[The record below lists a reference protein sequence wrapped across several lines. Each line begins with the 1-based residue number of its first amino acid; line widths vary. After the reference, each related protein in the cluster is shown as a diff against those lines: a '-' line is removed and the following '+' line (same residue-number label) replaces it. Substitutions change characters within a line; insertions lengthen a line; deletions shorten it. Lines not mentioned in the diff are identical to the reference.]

1 MGNQSTS
8 GIVEEAAKVTNEARE
23 VSSPN
28 NSIQENQTLIQEDDI
43 KDFQEK
49 TSSSVA
55 VDSADADADADADT
69 SHPIERLTSG
79 EKEVSEERPELAGED
94 CETQAVVL
102 QKESE
107 FEEQI
112 SKIDN
117 EVEDQPYTLKGE
129 MQRSESNSN
138 SITTSNSNPSPRESV
153 DIATQPQEDQNMLEK
168 EIAQTLEHVES
179 CLVVVDDH
187 DVEIENSPVIALDGL
202 QSIDS
207 QDLSAL
213 NNDEQNDR
221 FALKNDEQ
229 NDGFALKND
238 EQNDGFALDEEKPMI
253 NEIDNIG
260 DNTSCA
266 DQEIKK
272 NKEEVEN
279 AVEIIDSVCCLNSFD
294 DNIKTE
300 DQEDEKLTV
309 ELSET
314 HVLVQDNE
322 IKTET
327 VVTETKVELRKSPSF
342 DFGLPFVAMREESER
357 TPLLYQER
365 PKIRSLSTS
374 STMRFQNRSVQTE
387 ILGSSLRY
395 EAVEVE
401 EKTIR
406 MEGGKSERS
415 EGTIAN
421 LENKE
426 VTIAKQEDCAV
437 VTSPK
442 GNGKRKPKSSLFTT
456 CMCCAAAIS

>member
-1 MGNQSTS
+1 MATIISCLN
-8 GIVEEAAKVTNEARE
+8 
-23 VSSPN
+23 
-28 NSIQENQTLIQEDDI
+28 L
-43 KDFQEK
+43 
-49 TSSSVA
+49 
-55 VDSADADADADADT
+55 
-69 SHPIERLTSG
+69 L
-79 EKEVSEERPELAGED
+79 EVSEERPELADED
-94 CETQAVVL
+94 CETQAIVL
-102 QKESE
+102 PKESE

-112 SKIDN
+112 PEIDN
-117 EVEDQPYTLKGE
+117 DVKDQPYILKGE
-129 MQRSESNSN
+129 MQRSELNSNSN
-138 SITTSNSNPSPRESV
+138 SNTTSNSNPSPRESV
-153 DIATQPQEDQNMLEK
+153 DIATQPQEDQNTLEK

-207 QDLSAL
+207 QDLSAS
-213 NNDEQNDR
+213 
-221 FALKNDEQ
+221 KNDEQ
-229 NDGFALKND
+229 NDGFVPKND

-272 NKEEVEN
+272 NEEEVEN
-279 AVEIIDSVCCLNSFD
+279 AVEIIDSVFCLNSFD
-294 DNIKTE
+294 DDFKTE
-300 DQEDEKLTV
+300 DQEDEKLTG

-314 HVLVQDNE
+314 HVLVQDGE

-327 VVTETKVELRKSPSF
+327 VVTESKVELRKSPSF
-342 DFGLPFVAMREESER
+342 DFGLPFVAIREESER

-415 EGTIAN
+415 EGKIAN

-426 VTIAKQEDCAV
+426 VTIAKQEDCAAIN
-437 VTSPK
+437 SPK

>member
-1 MGNQSTS
+1 MGNQNTS
-8 GIVEEAAKVTNEARE
+8 GIVEEESKATYEARE
-23 VSSPN
+23 VSSPD
-28 NSIQENQTLIQEDDI
+28 NSIQENRTLIQEDDI
-43 KDFQEK
+43 NDPQEK
-49 TSSSVA
+49 ISSSSLAANSTDAHV
-55 VDSADADADADADT
+55 DADTDADT
-69 SHPIERLTSG
+69 SYPIERLTFG
-79 EKEVSEERPELAGED
+79 EKEVSEERQELANED
-94 CETQAVVL
+94 RETQAVVL
-102 QKESE
+102 PKESE

-112 SKIDN
+112 PEFNN
-117 EVEDQPYTLKGE
+117 EVEDQPYTFTLKGE

-138 SITTSNSNPSPRESV
+138 SNTTSNSNPSPRESV
-153 DIATQPQEDQNMLEK
+153 DITTQPQEDQNMLEK
-168 EIAQTLEHVES
+168 EIEETLEHVES

-187 DVEIENSPVIALDGL
+187 DVEIENSPVIALDGC

-207 QDLSAL
+207 QDLSAS
-213 NNDEQNDR
+213 N
-221 FALKNDEQ
+221 
-229 NDGFALKND
+229 ND

-253 NEIDNIG
+253 NEIDNMG

-272 NKEEVEN
+272 TEEEVEN
-279 AVEIIDSVCCLNSFD
+279 TVEIIDSVFCPNSFD

-300 DQEDEKLTV
+300 DQEDDKLRG
-309 ELSET
+309 ELPET

-322 IKTET
+322 IKTEM

-406 MEGGKSERS
+406 MEGGKSESS
-415 EGTIAN
+415 EGSYVN

-442 GNGKRKPKSSLFTT
+442 GNGKRKPKSSIFTT

>member
-1 MGNQSTS
+1 
-8 GIVEEAAKVTNEARE
+8 
-23 VSSPN
+23 
-28 NSIQENQTLIQEDDI
+28 
-43 KDFQEK
+43 
-49 TSSSVA
+49 
-55 VDSADADADADADT
+55 
-69 SHPIERLTSG
+69 
-79 EKEVSEERPELAGED
+79 
-94 CETQAVVL
+94 
-102 QKESE
+102 
-107 FEEQI
+107 
-112 SKIDN
+112 
-117 EVEDQPYTLKGE
+117 

-138 SITTSNSNPSPRESV
+138 SNTTSNSNPSPRESV
-153 DIATQPQEDQNMLEK
+153 DITTQPQEDQNMLEK
-168 EIAQTLEHVES
+168 ENEETLEHVES

-187 DVEIENSPVIALDGL
+187 DVEIENSPVISLDGF
-202 QSIDS
+202 QSIGS
-207 QDLSAL
+207 QDLSAS
-213 NNDEQNDR
+213 N
-221 FALKNDEQ
+221 
-229 NDGFALKND
+229 ND

-260 DNTSCA
+260 DNTSCE

-272 NKEEVEN
+272 NE
-279 AVEIIDSVCCLNSFD
+279 VEIIDSVCCLNSFD

-300 DQEDEKLTV
+300 DQEDDKLTG

-327 VVTETKVELRKSPSF
+327 VVTESKVELRKSPSF

-406 MEGGKSERS
+406 MEGGKSESS
-415 EGTIAN
+415 EGSYVN

-442 GNGKRKPKSSLFTT
+442 GNGKRKPKSSIFTT